1 MFIAKTCR
9 GSNFLSNGVRLPPPF
24 RETLMRLRSLRCCL
38 PLLAPIALVVVC
50 SDRTL
55 DHNVLYH

>member
-9 GSNFLSNGVRLPPPF
+9 RSNFLSNGVRLPPPLQ
-24 RETLMRLRSLRCCL
+24 EMLMRLRSLRCCL
-38 PLLAPIALVVVC
+38 SLLAPIALVVVC

-55 DHNVLYH
+55 DHNVLYC